1 MENKVT
7 FERLDYLRLK
17 DIAPV
22 WSKLLEKRK
31 FPFPFSLAWLKWYF
45 LLDSPRNCIVGEAYN
60 HFSFYQKNCEQ
71 CDELGWK
78 FGHAFLVR
86 SLAEM
91 EKTVDMFEHHWN
103 ERHIFNTI

>member
-1 MENKVT
+1 MENKVI
-7 FERLDYLRLK
+7 FERLNYLRLK

-22 WSKLLEKRK
+22 WSKLLEKKK

-60 HFSFYQKNCEQ
+60 HYSIYQKNCEQ

-86 SLAEM
+86 FSSRNGKNCRHVRTSL
-91 EKTVDMFEHHWN
+91 
-103 ERHIFNTI
+103 ERTSYI